1 LAPAHLCGG
10 HLINDSPLTLSSD
23 GWFSQPSAAAAAAI
37 ETPRDA
43 LTVADALGDT
53 YAEKSPAAGK
63 TVLLTFV
70 HDGSHRAQ
78 IV

>member
-23 GWFSQPSAAAAAAI
+23 GSFSQPSAAAAI